1 MQMVATRMSIG
12 TLFFSINEYI
22 KYLNR
27 WSIKYWSIHKMEFYV
42 YKNDIVD
49 HKKDIV
55 GKLSDF
61 KRFYAMLKV
70 KSIYLLYLLYEHI
83 VKNIQ

>member
-1 MQMVATRMSIG
+1 
-12 TLFFSINEYI
+12 
-22 KYLNR
+22 
-27 WSIKYWSIHKMEFYV
+27 MEFYV

-49 HKKDIV
+49 HTKDIV